1 MRGKLTAALAL
12 LAAFSISGCSG
23 SQMADLYDNEKE
35 ISSDSNSFNLD
46 GIQQN
51 IEEEK
56 WTASVERLEGM
67 DTVWSWE
74 AQETTEAEFSYEI
87 TLYSGKLKVVLID
100 PEGALTTLAECDSPG
115 EQNAQE
121 SISLEKGES
130 RIKLVAGEDTRFDIQ
145 LEMTEGSF
153 TELGF

>member
-1 MRGKLTAALAL
+1 M
-12 LAAFSISGCSG
+12 
-23 SQMADLYDNEKE
+23 
-35 ISSDSNSFNLD
+35 
-46 GIQQN
+46 
-51 IEEEK
+51 
-56 WTASVERLEGM
+56 ERLEGM
-67 DTVWSWE
+67 DTVWFWE

-100 PEGALTTLAECDSPG
+100 PEGALTILAECDSPG

>member
-12 LAAFSISGCSG
+12 LAAHSIGGCSG

-67 DTVWSWE
+67 DTVWSWD

>member
-1 MRGKLTAALAL
+1 M
-12 LAAFSISGCSG
+12 
-23 SQMADLYDNEKE
+23 
-35 ISSDSNSFNLD
+35 
-46 GIQQN
+46 
-51 IEEEK
+51 
-56 WTASVERLEGM
+56 ERLEGM

-115 EQNAQE
+115 EQNAKE

-130 RIKLVAGEDTRFDIQ
+130 RIKLVAGDRMAGNRTKAAPCTDRHSSLCCHCSYGNGNHLLFHPFHREY
-145 LEMTEGSF
+145 LSP
-153 TELGF
+153 LGKQDSARSSTLRSRHVGQPFGHL

>member
-1 MRGKLTAALAL
+1 MLAL
-12 LAAFSISGCSG
+12 LAAFSVSVCGG
-23 SQMADLYDNEKE
+23 SRIADLYDNEKE

-51 IEEEK
+51 IEGEK

-67 DTVWSWE
+67 DTVWSCK

-100 PEGALTTLAECDSPG
+100 PEGALTTLAECDAAG
-115 EQNAQE
+115 EQNAGE

-130 RIKLVAGEDTRFDIQ
+130 RIKLVAGEDTRFDIIY
-145 LEMTEGSF
+145 SWR
-153 TELGF
+153 

>member
-1 MRGKLTAALAL
+1 MRGKSIALLAL
-12 LAAFSISGCSG
+12 LAAFSVSGCGG
-23 SQMADLYDNEKE
+23 SRIADLYDNEKE

-51 IEEEK
+51 IEGEK

-67 DTVWSWE
+67 DTVWSCK
-74 AQETTEAEFSYEI
+74 AQETTEAEFSYEL

-100 PEGALTTLAECDSPG
+100 PEGALTTLAECDAAG
-115 EQNAQE
+115 EQNAGE

-145 LEMTEGSF
+145 LEMTEGNF
-153 TELGF
+153 AELGF

>member
-1 MRGKLTAALAL
+1 
-12 LAAFSISGCSG
+12 
-23 SQMADLYDNEKE
+23 
-35 ISSDSNSFNLD
+35 
-46 GIQQN
+46 
-51 IEEEK
+51 
-56 WTASVERLEGM
+56 M

-74 AQETTEAEFSYEI
+74 AQETTEVEFSYEI

-115 EQNAQE
+115 ELNAQE

-145 LEMTEGSF
+145 LGMTEGSF

>member
-1 MRGKLTAALAL
+1 M
-12 LAAFSISGCSG
+12 
-23 SQMADLYDNEKE
+23 
-35 ISSDSNSFNLD
+35 
-46 GIQQN
+46 
-51 IEEEK
+51 
-56 WTASVERLEGM
+56 ERLEGM

-87 TLYSGKLKVVLID
+87 TLYSGKLKIVLID

-115 EQNAQE
+115 EQNAGE

-153 TELGF
+153 TEMGF